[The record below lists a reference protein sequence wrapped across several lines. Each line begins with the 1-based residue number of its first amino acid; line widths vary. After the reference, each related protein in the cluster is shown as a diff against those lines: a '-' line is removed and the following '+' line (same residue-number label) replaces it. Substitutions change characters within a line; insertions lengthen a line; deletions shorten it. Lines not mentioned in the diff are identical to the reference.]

1 MASLADNDGAGQIGA
16 QLLTKK
22 KLPPLSQ
29 FTNSAKRDRVAI

>member
-22 KLPPLSQ
+22 KLPPSIRRSVDVLG
-29 FTNSAKRDRVAI
+29 